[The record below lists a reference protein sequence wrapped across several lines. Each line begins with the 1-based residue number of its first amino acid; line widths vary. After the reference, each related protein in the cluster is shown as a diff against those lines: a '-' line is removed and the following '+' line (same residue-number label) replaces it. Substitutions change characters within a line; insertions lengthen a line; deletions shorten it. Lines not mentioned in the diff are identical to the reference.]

1 MTIPHGE
8 KARRY
13 VSFMVDQLV
22 DALPLLW
29 FALVAVVL
37 FALWYSGLA
46 GDLLRRIGKFTG
58 FGLSFEFSADGAQQ
72 ARDAL
77 EPQLASLRRSIVR
90 LVEAE
95 VRQRSLQ
102 DGFGRMLEEGPLKGK
117 RKYRATIHIQDPL
130 FENALYQLLDYHPRG
145 GGHGRTFSTRSGII
159 GMAWRTGKYD
169 SWNQSSAITW
179 HDLIRQWGMTK
190 READEREVADRKKEF
205 LALPLRDPTNTRQVA
220 VLYLDSEEQGIFGTT
235 DDERAGF
242 RKELGELY
250 AKRLASPITELSDT
264 ALSKSPQFQLGSL

>member
-1 MTIPHGE
+1 
-8 KARRY
+8 
-13 VSFMVDQLV
+13 MVDQLA

-29 FALVAVVL
+29 FALVAVIL
-37 FALWYSGLA
+37 FALWYSGIA

-58 FGLSFEFSADGAQQ
+58 FGLSFEFSTEGAQQ

-77 EPQLASLRRSIVR
+77 EPQLATLRQSIVR
-90 LVEAE
+90 LLEAE

-102 DGFGRMLEEGPLKGK
+102 EGFGRMLDEGPLKNK

-130 FENALYQLLDYHPRG
+130 FANGLYQLLDYHPRG
-145 GGHGRTFSTRSGII
+145 RGHGRTFSTRSGII
-159 GMAWRTGKYD
+159 GMVWRTGEAD
-169 SWNQSSAITW
+169 SWNQSSTIQW

-220 VLYLDSEEQGIFGTT
+220 VLYLDSEEEGIFGSSLA
-235 DDERAGF
+235 ERSGF
-242 RKELGELY
+242 KKDLGDIY
-250 AKRLASPITELSDT
+250 AKRLAAPITELSDA
-264 ALSKSPQFQLGSL
+264 ALSKTPQFELESL